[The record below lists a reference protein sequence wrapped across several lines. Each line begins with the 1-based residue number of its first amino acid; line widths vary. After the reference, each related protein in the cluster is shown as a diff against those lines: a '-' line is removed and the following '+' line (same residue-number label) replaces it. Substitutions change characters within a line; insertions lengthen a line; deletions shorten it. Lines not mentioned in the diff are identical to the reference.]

1 MPSPLSS
8 NASAPTPGGSGNAST
23 ARTSSSDSRK
33 DFGQMLQ
40 GGSASTGA
48 TGAADTASSPA
59 KQATTPSTSDGNP
72 GKTTPRPSDGE
83 AAATDATTST
93 PAVPATS
100 AAADDKDAPA
110 SADDAP
116 WPPLGL
122 AGLMLAV
129 PTGVDPTPALPPP
142 TASDAEAGALPSAA
156 PALPAAAVAAN
167 AAQGAAAPA
176 TSASASAAG
185 DAEAS
190 GLPLPELVLG
200 GKALDRADDGDSLQI
215 GDRAP
220 PAPLQPPL
228 PAALQD
234 LKAALASNAVFNGEP
249 TPKPVL
255 GDDGFDQ
262 AIGARIGWLADQ
274 KIGHA
279 HIRLNPEDL
288 GPVDVRL
295 QMNGDKVHASFSSPH
310 VDVRQAL
317 ESSLPRLRELLGEQG
332 FQLAHADVGQQH
344 SGDGNPGSQ
353 TAGGGR
359 GGDGEPSLGDTTVS
373 ASQLIRQRG
382 LLDAYA

>member
-156 PALPAAAVAAN
+156 PALAAAAVAAN

-359 GGDGEPSLGDTTVS
+359 GGDGEPSLGDTTMS

>member
-8 NASAPTPGGSGNAST
+8 NASAPTPGGSGNASS
-23 ARTSSSDSRK
+23 ARTSSSDSGK
-33 DFGQMLQ
+33 DFGQLLQ
-40 GGSASTGA
+40 GGSASTGT
-48 TGAADTASSPA
+48 TGAAATASSPA
-59 KQATTPSTSDGNP
+59 KPANVPSTSDGNP
-72 GKTTPRPSDGE
+72 GRTAPRPSDGE
-83 AAATDATTST
+83 TAATDAATSP
-93 PAVPATS
+93 PAAPATS
-100 AAADDKDAPA
+100 AAADDTDTLAN
-110 SADDAP
+110 ADDAP

-122 AGLMLAV
+122 AGLVLAV
-129 PTGVDPTPALPPP
+129 PTGVDPAPVTPP
-142 TASDAEAGALPSAA
+142 TASDADAGALPLAA
-156 PALPAAAVAAN
+156 PALPAAAVPAAV
-167 AAQGAAAPA
+167 
-176 TSASASAAG
+176 SASASAAG
-185 DAEAS
+185 DGEAS

-234 LKAALASNAVFNGEP
+234 LKAALTSNAVFNGEP

-353 TAGGGR
+353 AGGGGR
-359 GGDGEPSLGDTTVS
+359 GGDGEPSLGDSTVS

>member
-8 NASAPTPGGSGNAST
+8 NASAPTPGGSGNASS
-23 ARTSSSDSRK
+23 ARTSSTDSGK

-40 GGSASTGA
+40 GGSASTGT
-48 TGAADTASSPA
+48 TGAAATVSSPA
-59 KQATTPSTSDGNP
+59 KPANATSTADGNP
-72 GKTTPRPSDGE
+72 GKATPRPADGE
-83 AAATDATTST
+83 TAATDATTST

-142 TASDAEAGALPSAA
+142 TASDAEALPSAA

-176 TSASASAAG
+176 TSTSASAAG

-200 GKALDRADDGDSLQI
+200 GKALDRAEDGDSLQI

>member
-40 GGSASTGA
+40 GGSASTGT
-48 TGAADTASSPA
+48 TGAAATASSPA
-59 KQATTPSTSDGNP
+59 KPATATSTSDGNP
-72 GKTTPRPSDGE
+72 GKATPRSSDAE
-83 AAATDATTST
+83 ATAADATPST
-93 PAVPATS
+93 PTAPATS
-100 AAADDKDAPA
+100 AAADDKDTPT

-142 TASDAEAGALPSAA
+142 TASDTDGGALPSAA

-176 TSASASAAG
+176 TSASASAAS

-200 GKALDRADDGDSLQI
+200 GKALDRADDGDGLQI

-332 FQLAHADVGQQH
+332 FQLAHADVGPQH

-359 GGDGEPSLGDTTVS
+359 GGDGEPSLADTTVS

>member
-48 TGAADTASSPA
+48 TGAAATASSPA

-72 GKTTPRPSDGE
+72 DKTTPRPSDGE

-185 DAEAS
+185 DTEAS

-359 GGDGEPSLGDTTVS
+359 GGDGEPSLGETTMS

>member
-8 NASAPTPGGSGNAST
+8 NASAPTPGGSGNASS
-23 ARTSSSDSRK
+23 ARTSSTDSGK

-40 GGSASTGA
+40 GGSASTGT
-48 TGAADTASSPA
+48 TGAAATTSSPA
-59 KQATTPSTSDGNP
+59 KPANATSTSDGNP
-72 GKTTPRPSDGE
+72 GKATPRSADGE
-83 AAATDATTST
+83 TAATDATTST

-100 AAADDKDAPA
+100 AVADDKDAPA

-142 TASDAEAGALPSAA
+142 TASDAEALPSAA

-176 TSASASAAG
+176 TSTSASAAG

-200 GKALDRADDGDSLQI
+200 GKALDRAEDGDSLQI

>member
-8 NASAPTPGGSGNAST
+8 NASAPTPGGSGNASS
-23 ARTSSSDSRK
+23 ARTSSSDSGK
-33 DFGQMLQ
+33 DFGQLLQ
-40 GGSASTGA
+40 GGSASTGT
-48 TGAADTASSPA
+48 TGAAATASSPA
-59 KQATTPSTSDGNP
+59 KPANVPSTSDGNP
-72 GKTTPRPSDGE
+72 GRTAPRPSDGE
-83 AAATDATTST
+83 TAATDAATSP
-93 PAVPATS
+93 PAAPATS
-100 AAADDKDAPA
+100 AAADDTDTLAN
-110 SADDAP
+110 ADDAP

-122 AGLMLAV
+122 AGLVLAV
-129 PTGVDPTPALPPP
+129 PTGVDPAPVTPP
-142 TASDAEAGALPSAA
+142 TASDADGGALPLAA
-156 PALPAAAVAAN
+156 PALPAAAVPAAVS
-167 AAQGAAAPA
+167 AS
-176 TSASASAAG
+176 TSADG
-185 DAEAS
+185 DDEAS

-234 LKAALASNAVFNGEP
+234 LKAALTSNAVFNGEP

-353 TAGGGR
+353 AGGGGR
-359 GGDGEPSLGDTTVS
+359 GGDGEPSLGDSTVS

>member
-8 NASAPTPGGSGNAST
+8 NASAPTPGVSGNAST

-185 DAEAS
+185 DPEAS

-215 GDRAP
+215 GDR
-220 PAPLQPPL
+220 APLQPPL

-359 GGDGEPSLGDTTVS
+359 GGDGEPSLGDTTMS

>member
-8 NASAPTPGGSGNAST
+8 NASAPTPGGSGNASS
-23 ARTSSSDSRK
+23 ACTSSTDSGK

-40 GGSASTGA
+40 GGGASTGT
-48 TGAADTASSPA
+48 TGAAATASSPA
-59 KQATTPSTSDGNP
+59 KPANATSTSDGNP
-72 GKTTPRPSDGE
+72 GKATPRPADGE
-83 AAATDATTST
+83 TAATDATTST

-142 TASDAEAGALPSAA
+142 TASDAEALPSAA

-200 GKALDRADDGDSLQI
+200 GKALDRAEDGDSLQI

-255 GDDGFDQ
+255 GDEGFDQ

>member
-40 GGSASTGA
+40 GGSASTGT

-59 KQATTPSTSDGNP
+59 KQATTPSTSEGNP

-100 AAADDKDAPA
+100 AVADDKDAPA

-142 TASDAEAGALPSAA
+142 TASDPEALPSAA
-156 PALPAAAVAAN
+156 PALSAAAVAAN

-176 TSASASAAG
+176 TNASASAAG

-200 GKALDRADDGDSLQI
+200 GKALDRAEDGDSLQI

-332 FQLAHADVGQQH
+332 FQLAHANVGQQH

>member
-72 GKTTPRPSDGE
+72 GKTTPRSSDGE

-359 GGDGEPSLGDTTVS
+359 GGDGEPSLGDTTMS

>member
-359 GGDGEPSLGDTTVS
+359 GGDGEPSLGETTMS

>member
-129 PTGVDPTPALPPP
+129 PTGVDPAPVLPPP
-142 TASDAEAGALPSAA
+142 AASDAEGGALPSAA
-156 PALPAAAVAAN
+156 LAPAAAAVATN
-167 AAQGAAAPA
+167 ASQGAAAPA
-176 TSASASAAG
+176 ASAPASAAG
-185 DAEAS
+185 DDEAS
-190 GLPLPELVLG
+190 GLPLPELVMS

-344 SGDGNPGSQ
+344 SGDGTPGSP
-353 TAGGGR
+353 AGGGGR

>member
-8 NASAPTPGGSGNAST
+8 NASAPTPGGSGNASST
-23 ARTSSSDSRK
+23 RASRSDSGK

-40 GGSASTGA
+40 GGSASTGTPGTAANASNPA
-48 TGAADTASSPA
+48 TPANAAS
-59 KQATTPSTSDGNP
+59 TPDGNP
-72 GKTTPRPSDGE
+72 GKAPRPTDGE
-83 AAATDATTST
+83 AAATDASTST

-100 AAADDKDAPA
+100 AASDDKDTPA
-110 SADDAP
+110 NADDAP

-129 PTGVDPTPALPPP
+129 PTGVDPAPVLPPP
-142 TASDAEAGALPSAA
+142 AASDAEGGALPSAA
-156 PALPAAAVAAN
+156 LAPAAAAVATHAS
-167 AAQGAAAPA
+167 QGAAAPTA
-176 TSASASAAG
+176 SAAASAAG
-185 DAEAS
+185 DDEAS
-190 GLPLPELVLG
+190 GLPLPELVRG

-220 PAPLQPPL
+220 PAPLQAPL

-255 GDDGFDQ
+255 GDEGFDQ

-344 SGDGNPGSQ
+344 SGDGNPGSP
-353 TAGGGR
+353 AGGGGR

>member
-8 NASAPTPGGSGNAST
+8 NASAPTPGGSGNAGST
-23 ARTSSSDSRK
+23 RASRSDSGK

-40 GGSASTGA
+40 GGSASTGTPGTA
-48 TGAADTASSPA
+48 TTASNPATPA
-59 KQATTPSTSDGNP
+59 KAASTPDGNP
-72 GKTTPRPSDGE
+72 AKATPRPTDGD
-83 AAATDATTST
+83 AAATDASTST

-100 AAADDKDAPA
+100 AASDDKDTPA
-110 SADDAP
+110 HADDPP

-122 AGLMLAV
+122 AGLVLAV
-129 PTGVDPTPALPPP
+129 PTGVDPAPVLPPP
-142 TASDAEAGALPSAA
+142 AAGDAEGGPLPSAA
-156 PALPAAAVAAN
+156 LAPAAAAIAAN
-167 AAQGAAAPA
+167 AAQSTGAP
-176 TSASASAAG
+176 ASAAV
-185 DAEAS
+185 DDEAS
-190 GLPLPELVLG
+190 GLPLPELVMG

-234 LKAALASNAVFNGEP
+234 LKAALASNTVFNGEP

-344 SGDGNPGSQ
+344 SGDGTPGSP
-353 TAGGGR
+353 AGGGVR
-359 GGDGEPSLGDTTVS
+359 GSDGEPSPGDTTVS